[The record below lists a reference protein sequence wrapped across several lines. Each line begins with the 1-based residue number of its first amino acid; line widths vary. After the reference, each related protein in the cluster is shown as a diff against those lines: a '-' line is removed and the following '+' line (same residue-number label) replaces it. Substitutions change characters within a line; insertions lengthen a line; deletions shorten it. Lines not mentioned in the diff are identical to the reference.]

1 MSQITDAPRTPG
13 ATTVDT
19 TPSDDAATF
28 AELHELVEDAVALA
42 NRWSDA
48 TEAGQT
54 KAEKRTSDQLG
65 ALLRDEKG
73 LDLAVKFV
81 DRVARPEDNTAAAR
95 ELARLSSNEATG
107 FMGKLDAKLLGL
119 GSRLATTMPP
129 VVVPAARTR
138 LRQLVGHLVVDASDP
153 TLAKHLAKAHADGFR
168 LNINLLGEAVLGEA
182 EAARRTEETR
192 KLLARDDV
200 DYVSIKVSCLVSQIS
215 TWDAEGT
222 VERALERLR
231 PIYRVANGTAS
242 DASSPSSNTGD
253 ANADAGQPGGGAANV
268 NRGDIKKKFVNLDME
283 EYRDLDLTI
292 ELFTRLLSEPEFHDL
307 EAGIVLQAYL
317 PDAVPALERLIAFAK
332 ERKANGGAGIK
343 VRLVKGANL
352 AMERVEA
359 ELHDW
364 KQAPY
369 TSKEDVD
376 ANYLRFIE
384 RATRPD
390 AMEVCRLGVASHN
403 LYDVA
408 MAHLLAEKRGVSEH
422 LDVEMLQGMAP
433 SQARA
438 VKADVGT
445 VLLYTPVVK
454 REDFDVAV
462 SYLIRRLEENAAE
475 QNFLH
480 AMFSHDEGAAERHK
494 YVRDGLVGTGAL
506 SAMQDQERR
515 FRESIDA
522 IASTPVGPR
531 RSPERAPIGDFF
543 ENTPDSDPALPAV
556 REWAREAVT
565 RQPAPLTSPQLT
577 SREMVDDVVARGVA
591 AQAGW
596 AGRSNAERA
605 ALLREA
611 AREIEKRRG
620 DLVTVAAAE
629 GGKTIDQVDPE
640 ISEAIDFARYYADRC
655 EELVTGMAS
664 DGARFE
670 PHRLTLVTPPWNFPV
685 AIPIGSVLAAL
696 ASGSAVVIKPAPQT
710 VGCVEVAME
719 ALWAA
724 GIPRDAAQVVRV
736 EEDDNGRALV
746 AHDDVD
752 TVILTGSIET
762 GRLFAGWR
770 ARHAGGPRVFGETS
784 GKNALVVTPAA
795 DLDLAAADL
804 MKSAFGH
811 AGQKCSAASLGILVG
826 SVATS
831 KRFREQLV
839 DAVKS
844 LRVGWPS
851 DLGTTMGPVIEP
863 PSGKLL
869 KALTTLEPGETW
881 LVEPKQLDD
890 TGRLW
895 SPGLKDGVKP
905 GSFFHM
911 TEVFGPVLGLMHA
924 DTLEE
929 ALELQNA
936 TQFGLTAGIHSLDE
950 DEVTYW
956 QEHVEAGNCYVNR
969 HITGAIVQRQSF
981 GGWKESV
988 IGPGAKAGGPN
999 YVAQLG
1005 TWVSDGVAR
1014 QGAPIMP
1021 RVRDL
1026 LEILSP
1032 LARNEADREW
1042 LHASLRSDAFAWR
1055 EELGIEA
1062 DPSSLRAESNVF
1074 RYRPQ
1079 PQVVVRAELGETSA
1093 DGDVDAVADRTLAE
1107 VARLVLG
1114 AHLVGS
1120 SVYLSWDVALQ
1131 PALTRLAAT
1140 GEGRQALVWL
1150 NRMGSV
1156 ESSAQFVTWCRE
1168 RTRDGEPL
1176 RIRMVGADADGETA
1190 AALASAPGED
1200 QGASIT
1206 PLFGEVL
1213 STGRRELLTFLREQA
1228 ISRTLHRFGHVAPE
1242 LMR

>member
-1 MSQITDAPRTPG
+1 MSQITDAPHTP
-13 ATTVDT
+13 
-19 TPSDDAATF
+19 AAPDIDPT
-28 AELHELVEDAVALA
+28 AVLRDLADEAVALA
-42 NRWSDA
+42 KKWGDA

-107 FMGKLDAKLLGL
+107 FMGRIDAALMGI
-119 GSRLATTMPP
+119 GSRVATLAPP
-129 VVVPAARTR
+129 VVVPAARKR

-153 TLAKHLAKAHADGFR
+153 TLGKHLAKAQADGFR

-182 EAARRTEETR
+182 EAARRTESTR

-200 DYVSIKVSCLVSQIS
+200 DYVSIKISCLVSQIS
-215 TWDAEGT
+215 TWDTEGT

-231 PIYRVANGTAS
+231 PIYRVANEAS
-242 DASSPSSNTGD
+242 P
-253 ANADAGQPGGGAANV
+253 
-268 NRGDIKKKFVNLDME
+268 KKFVNLDME

-317 PDAVPALERLIAFAK
+317 PDAVPALERLIDFAK
-332 ERKANGGAGIK
+332 KRKAAGGAGIK

-359 ELHDW
+359 EVHDW
-364 KQAPY
+364 EQAPY

-376 ANYLRFIE
+376 ANYLAFIE

-403 LYDVA
+403 LFDVA
-408 MAHLLAEKRGVSEH
+408 VAHLLSEKRGVSDH

-454 REDFDVAV
+454 SEDFDVAV

-480 AMFSHDEGAAERHK
+480 AMFSHDDEADDKYK
-494 YVRDGLVGTGAL
+494 YVRDGLTGTGRL
-506 SAMQDQERR
+506 TPMEDQERR
-515 FRESIDA
+515 FRESVDA
-522 IASTPVGPR
+522 LASTPVGPR
-531 RSPERAPIGDFF
+531 RSAERKPIGDYF
-543 ENTPDSDPALPAV
+543 ENTADSDPALPAV
-556 REWAREAVT
+556 REWALAAVT
-565 RQPAPLTSPQLT
+565 REPAPLTSPELT
-577 SREMVDDVVARGVA
+577 SLEAVDEVVSRGVGAHEAWA
-591 AQAGW
+591 A
-596 AGRSNAERA
+596 RPNAERA

-611 AREIEKRRG
+611 ARELEKRRG
-620 DLVTVAAAE
+620 DLITVAAAE

-640 ISEAIDFARYYADRC
+640 VSEAIDFARYYADRC
-655 EELVTGMAS
+655 EDLVSGMAS

-670 PHRLTLVTPPWNFPV
+670 PHKLTLVTPPWNFPV

-696 ASGSAVVIKPAPQT
+696 ASGSAVIIKPAPQT

-724 GIPRDAAQVVRV
+724 GIPREVAQVVRV
-736 EEDDNGRALV
+736 EENENGKALV
-746 AHDDVD
+746 SHEDVD

-770 ARHAGGPRVFGETS
+770 SRHAGGPRVFGETS

-826 SVATS
+826 SVGS
-831 KRFREQLV
+831 SRRFREQLI
-839 DAVKS
+839 DAVES

-869 KALTTLEPGETW
+869 KALTTLEEGETW
-881 LVEPKQLDD
+881 LVEPKQLDE

-905 GSFFHM
+905 GSLFHM

-924 DTLEE
+924 DSLEE

-950 DEVTYW
+950 DEIEYW
-956 QEHVEAGNCYVNR
+956 REHVEAGNGYVNR

-988 IGPGAKAGGPN
+988 MGPGAKAGGPN
-999 YVAQLG
+999 YVAQFG
-1005 TWVSDGVAR
+1005 TWVADGVAR
-1014 QGAPIMP
+1014 QGAPVMP

-1026 LEILSP
+1026 QEILAP
-1032 LARNEADREW
+1032 LARTEDDAAW
-1042 LHASLRSDAFAWR
+1042 LLASLRSDAYAWR
-1055 EELGIEA
+1055 EELGIES
-1062 DPSSLRAESNVF
+1062 DPSSLRAESNIF

-1079 PQVVVRAELGETSA
+1079 PRVVVRAELSESLDA
-1093 DGDVDAVADRTLAE
+1093 DDRAADRTLVE
-1107 VARLVLG
+1107 VARLVLA

-1120 SVYLSWDVALQ
+1120 SVRLSWDIALQ
-1131 PALTRLAAT
+1131 PALKRLEET
-1140 GEGRQALVWL
+1140 GEGRQALAWL
-1150 NRMGSV
+1150 DRVGEV
-1156 ESSAQFVTWCRE
+1156 ESSAQFVSWARAQAL
-1168 RTRDGEPL
+1168 DGESL

-1190 AALASAPGED
+1190 AALAEAPADD

-1228 ISRTLHRFGHVAPE
+1228 ISRTLHRFGHVPPE
-1242 LMR
+1242 LVR

>member
-1 MSQITDAPRTPG
+1 MSQITDAPHTP
-13 ATTVDT
+13 AVPDT
-19 TPSDDAATF
+19 DPTAVLR
-28 AELHELVEDAVALA
+28 ELTDEAVALA
-42 NRWSDA
+42 KKWGDA

-107 FMGKLDAKLLGL
+107 FMGRIDAALMGI
-119 GSRLATTMPP
+119 GSRVATLAPP
-129 VVVPAARTR
+129 VVVPAARKR

-153 TLAKHLAKAHADGFR
+153 TLGKHLAKAQADGFR

-182 EAARRTEETR
+182 EAARRTESTR

-200 DYVSIKVSCLVSQIS
+200 DYVSIKISCLVSQIS
-215 TWDAEGT
+215 TWDTEGT

-231 PIYRVANGTAS
+231 PIYRVANEAS
-242 DASSPSSNTGD
+242 P
-253 ANADAGQPGGGAANV
+253 
-268 NRGDIKKKFVNLDME
+268 KKFVNLDME

-317 PDAVPALERLIAFAK
+317 PDAVPALERLIDFAK
-332 ERKANGGAGIK
+332 KRKAAGGAGIK

-359 ELHDW
+359 EVHDW
-364 KQAPY
+364 EQAPY

-376 ANYLRFIE
+376 ANYLAFIE

-403 LYDVA
+403 LFDVA
-408 MAHLLAEKRGVSEH
+408 VAHLLSEKRGVSDH

-454 REDFDVAV
+454 SEDFDVAV

-480 AMFSHDEGAAERHK
+480 AMFSHDDEADDKYK
-494 YVRDGLVGTGAL
+494 YVRDGLTGTGRL
-506 SAMQDQERR
+506 TPMEDQERR
-515 FRESIDA
+515 FRESVDA
-522 IASTPVGPR
+522 LAATPVGPR
-531 RSPERAPIGDFF
+531 RSAERKPIGDYF
-543 ENTPDSDPALPAV
+543 ENTADSDPALPVV
-556 REWAREAVT
+556 REWALAAVT
-565 RQPAPLTSPQLT
+565 REPAPLTSPELT
-577 SREMVDDVVARGVA
+577 SLEAVDEVVSRGVGA
-591 AQAGW
+591 HEAWSA
-596 AGRSNAERA
+596 RPNAERA

-611 AREIEKRRG
+611 ARELEKRRG
-620 DLVTVAAAE
+620 DLITVAAAE

-640 ISEAIDFARYYADRC
+640 VSEAIDFARYYADRC
-655 EELVTGMAS
+655 EDLVSGMAS

-670 PHRLTLVTPPWNFPV
+670 PHKLTLVTPPWNFPV

-696 ASGSAVVIKPAPQT
+696 ASGSAVIIKPAPQT

-724 GIPRDAAQVVRV
+724 GIPREVAQVVRV
-736 EEDDNGRALV
+736 EENENGKALV
-746 AHDDVD
+746 SHGDVD

-770 ARHAGGPRVFGETS
+770 SRHAGGPRVFGETS

-826 SVATS
+826 SVGS
-831 KRFREQLV
+831 SRRFREQLI
-839 DAVKS
+839 DAVES

-869 KALTTLEPGETW
+869 KALTTLEEGETW
-881 LVEPKQLDD
+881 LVEPKQLDE

-924 DTLEE
+924 DSLEE

-950 DEVTYW
+950 DEIEYW
-956 QEHVEAGNCYVNR
+956 REHVEAGNGYVNR

-988 IGPGAKAGGPN
+988 MGPGAKAGGPN
-999 YVAQLG
+999 YVAQFG
-1005 TWVSDGVAR
+1005 TWVADGVAR
-1014 QGAPIMP
+1014 QGAPVMP

-1026 LEILSP
+1026 QEILAP
-1032 LARNEADREW
+1032 LARTEDDAAW
-1042 LHASLRSDAFAWR
+1042 LLASLRSDAYAWR
-1055 EELGIEA
+1055 EELGIES
-1062 DPSSLRAESNVF
+1062 DPSSLRAESNIF

-1079 PQVVVRAELGETSA
+1079 PRVVVRAELSEGLDA
-1093 DGDVDAVADRTLAE
+1093 DDRAADRTLVE
-1107 VARLVLG
+1107 VARLVLA

-1120 SVYLSWDVALQ
+1120 SVRLSWDIALQ
-1131 PALTRLAAT
+1131 PALKRLEET
-1140 GEGRQALVWL
+1140 GEGRQALAWL
-1150 NRMGSV
+1150 DRVGEV
-1156 ESSAQFVTWCRE
+1156 ESSAQFVSWARAQAL
-1168 RTRDGEPL
+1168 DGESL

-1190 AALASAPGED
+1190 AALAEAPADD

-1228 ISRTLHRFGHVAPE
+1228 ISRTLHRFGHVPPE
-1242 LMR
+1242 LVR

>member
-1 MSQITDAPRTPG
+1 MSQITDARPTLG
-13 ATTVDT
+13 A
-19 TPSDDAATF
+19 
-28 AELHELVEDAVALA
+28 VEPAPTEILRALADDAVALA
-42 NRWSDA
+42 ERWGEA

-54 KAEKRTSDQLG
+54 ASEKRTSGQLG
-65 ALLRDEKG
+65 ALLRDAKG

-81 DRVARPEDNTAAAR
+81 DRVARPEDNAAAAR
-95 ELARLSSNEATG
+95 ELGRLSSSEAAG
-107 FMGKLDAKLLGL
+107 FMGKVDAALLGL
-119 GSRLATTMPP
+119 GSRLATVMPP

-138 LRQLVGHLVVDASDP
+138 LRQLVGHLVVDAGDP
-153 TLAKHLAKAHADGFR
+153 ALAKHLAKAHDDGFR

-182 EAARRTEETR
+182 EAARRTEATR
-192 KLLARDDV
+192 RLLARDDV
-200 DYVSIKVSCLVSQIS
+200 DYVSIKISCLVSQIS
-215 TWDAEGT
+215 TWDTEGT
-222 VERALERLR
+222 VQRALGRLR
-231 PIYRVANGTAS
+231 PIYRVANGS
-242 DASSPSSNTGD
+242 DGGPNEP
-253 ANADAGQPGGGAANV
+253 AGQPGSNASNI
-268 NRGDIKKKFVNLDME
+268 NSREIKKKFVNLDME

-317 PDAVPALERLIAFAK
+317 PDAIPAYERLLDFAK
-332 ERKANGGAGIK
+332 QRVAAGGAGIK

-364 KQAPY
+364 RQAPY

-376 ANYLRFIE
+376 ANYLAFIE

-390 AMEVCRLGVASHN
+390 AMAVCRLGVASHN
-403 LYDVA
+403 LFDVA
-408 MAHLLAEKRGVSEH
+408 MAHLLAEARGTSDA

-480 AMFSHDEGAAERHK
+480 AMFSHDEGASKRHK
-494 YVRDGLVGTGAL
+494 YVRAGLVGTGKL
-506 SAMQDQERR
+506 TAMQDQERR
-515 FRESIDA
+515 FRESIEA
-522 IASTPVGPR
+522 VAATPVGPR
-531 RSPERAPIGDFF
+531 RSPEREAIGDFF
-543 ENTPDSDPALPAV
+543 ENTADSDPALPAV
-556 REWAREAVT
+556 RAWAREAVT
-565 RQPAPLTSPQLT
+565 RESRPLTSRQLT
-577 SREMVDDVVARGVA
+577 SQGDVDDVVATGVA
-591 AQAGW
+591 AHAPW
-596 AGRSNAERA
+596 AARSNAERA

-611 AREIEKRRG
+611 ARELEKRRG

-655 EELVTGMAS
+655 EELDTGMAS

-685 AIPIGSVLAAL
+685 AIPMGSVLAAL
-696 ASGSAVVIKPAPQT
+696 ASGSAVVIKPSPQT
-710 VGCVEVAME
+710 TGCVEVAME

-724 GIPRDAAQVVRV
+724 GIPREAAQVVRV
-736 EEDDNGRALV
+736 EEDENGQALV
-746 AHDDVD
+746 AHGDVD
-752 TVILTGSIET
+752 TVVLTGSIET

-770 ARHAGGPRVFGETS
+770 SSHRGGPRVYGETS
-784 GKNALVVTPAA
+784 GKNSLVVTPAA

-826 SVATS
+826 SVARS
-831 KRFREQLV
+831 ERFREQLV
-839 DAVKS
+839 DAVQS

-869 KALTTLEPGETW
+869 AALTTLEPGETW

-905 GSFFHM
+905 GSFFHL

-950 DEVTYW
+950 DEIEFW
-956 QEHVEAGNCYVNR
+956 RNRVEAGNCYVNR

-988 IGPGAKAGGPN
+988 MGPGAKAGGPN

-1005 TWVSDGVAR
+1005 TWVADGVAR
-1014 QGAPIMP
+1014 QGAPTMP

-1032 LARNEADREW
+1032 LARTEADRAW
-1042 LHASLRSDAFAWR
+1042 LVASLRSDAYAWR

-1062 DPSSLRAESNVF
+1062 DPSSLRAEANVF

-1079 PQVVVRAELGETSA
+1079 PRVVIRAEVAGRAS
-1093 DGDVDAVADRTLAE
+1093 GDDAHPDAAADRTLVE
-1107 VARLVLG
+1107 VARLVLA
-1114 AHLVGS
+1114 AHLVGAQ
-1120 SVYLSWDVALQ
+1120 VRLSWDAALQ
-1131 PALTRLAAT
+1131 PALARLQGS

-1150 NRMGSV
+1150 DRVGTV
-1156 ESSAQFVTWCRE
+1156 ESSAQFVEWCRA
-1168 RTRDGEPL
+1168 RSRDGEAL
-1176 RIRMVGADADGETA
+1176 RIRMVGADADGATA
-1190 AALASAPGED
+1190 VALAEAPHSDG
-1200 QGASIT
+1200 GASIT
-1206 PLFGEVL
+1206 PLFGDVL

-1228 ISRTLHRFGHVAPE
+1228 ISRTLHRFGHVPPE